1 MKIKIIADSSS
12 DIFELDGIEFQSAP
26 LTISTDERSFVD
38 DENINLDDM
47 LNYLANYHGRSF
59 TACPNAHD
67 WLRAYEGADELYV
80 VTITSALSGTYNSA
94 MLAANLYLEQYPN
107 AKIHVFDSHSTGPEM
122 RLIIDKI
129 AELKATGKSFD
140 EVVQE
145 VTDYQQHT
153 RLFFMLE
160 SFKNLANNG
169 RISKAVAG
177 IAGVLGIR
185 ILATASLEGT
195 IEPHSKSRGEKGALK
210 KFIEC
215 MVEAGYSGG
224 KVYISHCKNS
234 EFAETLKS
242 SIFALFPKAKVLIYE
257 TKGLCSY
264 YVEKGGIILGCECD
278 KTYS

>member
-1 MKIKIIADSSS
+1 
-12 DIFELDGIEFQSAP
+12 
-26 LTISTDERSFVD
+26 
-38 DENINLDDM
+38 
-47 LNYLANYHGRSF
+47 
-59 TACPNAHD
+59 
-67 WLRAYEGADELYV
+67 
-80 VTITSALSGTYNSA
+80 
-94 MLAANLYLEQYPN
+94 
-107 AKIHVFDSHSTGPEM
+107 
-122 RLIIDKI
+122 
-129 AELKATGKSFD
+129 
-140 EVVQE
+140 
-145 VTDYQQHT
+145 
-153 RLFFMLE
+153 MLE

>member
-12 DIFELDGIEFQSAP
+12 DIFELEEIEFQSAP
-26 LTISTDERSFVD
+26 LTISTDERNFVD
-38 DENINLDDM
+38 DENIDLDDM
-47 LNYLANYHGRSF
+47 LTYLANYHGRSF
-59 TACPNAHD
+59 TACPNAND
-67 WLRAYEGADELYV
+67 WLNAYEGADELYV

-94 MLAANLYLEQYPN
+94 MLAANLYLEQNPN
-107 AKIHVFDSHSTGPEM
+107 AQIHVFDSHSTGPEM

-129 AELKATGKSFD
+129 VELKTAGKSFD
-140 EVVQE
+140 EIVKE
-145 VTDYQQHT
+145 VTEYQQHT

-169 RISKAVAG
+169 RISKTVAG

-195 IEPHSKSRGEKGALK
+195 IEPQTKCRGEKSALK
-210 KFIEC
+210 KFVEFMIES
-215 MVEAGYSGG
+215 GYSGG
-224 KVYISHCKNS
+224 KVYISHCKNKD
-234 EFAETLKS
+234 FAESLKA

-278 KTYS
+278 KTYI